1 MNGGDVTGNMEYRY
15 LNSGATN
22 GNYRLQVRVP
32 YSGGTH
38 IVYTSIT
45 GISHDEIYE
54 DDA

>member
-22 GNYRLQVRVP
+22 GSYRLQVRMP
-32 YSGGTH
+32 YSGGSH
-38 IVYTSIT
+38 VVYTSIT
-45 GISHDEIYE
+45 GISHNEIYE